1 MSSKKKK
8 LEEDA
13 WIWMSQPSV
22 PGMSLVVSEDPPPLP
37 RGLRDWKGSLITHH
51 SGSFSVTT
59 THPGKPIKEM
69 PIEGFTR
76 AMFEY
81 AALAA
86 LDPTN
91 IPEGAVWAG
100 AFGIGYRW
108 GLLFA
113 VVKGVLIG
121 APLLAIV
128 DPQDRWE
135 GGLDETR
142 AYQRIVPPAV
152 AGVSGAHPNMN
163 KEILMGVG
171 SWGSVV

>member
-1 MSSKKKK
+1 MAKKRKKKV
-8 LEEDA
+8 EDDA
-13 WIWMSQPSV
+13 WMWMSQPVV
-22 PGMSLVVSEDPPPLP
+22 PGMVS
-37 RGLRDWKGSLITHH
+37 IHH
-51 SGSFSVTT
+51 HDSSHYHGGPATVTT
-59 THPGKPIKEM
+59 TYPGKPIKEM

-81 AALAA
+81 ATLAA

-100 AFGIGYRW
+100 ALGIGYKW
-108 GLLFA
+108 GLLIA

-135 GGLDETR
+135 GGLDETETYGHIEYG
-142 AYQRIVPPAV
+142 AKLGWAASPANP
-152 AGVSGAHPNMN
+152 AN
-163 KEILMGVG
+163 
-171 SWGSVV
+171 W

>member
-1 MSSKKKK
+1 MSKKRK

-13 WIWMSQPSV
+13 WLWFSRPVV
-22 PGMSLVVSEDPPPLP
+22 PGLISTSSFPV
-37 RGLRDWKGSLITHH
+37 DWKGSRITNL
-51 SGSFSVTT
+51 GGFSMTT
-59 THPGKPIKEM
+59 TYPGKPIKEM

-81 AALAA
+81 AAIAA

-91 IPEGAVWAG
+91 VPEGAVWAT
-100 AFGIGYRW
+100 AFGSGYRW
-108 GLLFA
+108 GFLFA
-113 VVKGVLIG
+113 VAKGVLIG

-142 AYQRIVPPAV
+142 AYQAGV
-152 AGVSGAHPNMN
+152 AGIPGAHPNLN
-163 KEILMGVG
+163 KQILMGAG

>member
-1 MSSKKKK
+1 MARKSKKI
-8 LEEDA
+8 EDDA
-13 WIWMSQPSV
+13 WLWMSQPVV
-22 PGMSLVVSEDPPPLP
+22 PGMLSLEPADTPPRP

-51 SGSFSVTT
+51 PGSFTVTT
-59 THPGKPIKEM
+59 TYPGKPIKEM

-81 AALAA
+81 AAVAA

-91 IPEGAVWAG
+91 VPEGAVWAG
-100 AFGIGYRW
+100 VFGISYRW

-113 VVKGVLIG
+113 VGKGILVG

-142 AYQRIVPPAV
+142 AYKAGV
-152 AGVSGAHPNMN
+152 AGIPGAHPNLN
-163 KEILMGVG
+163 KEILMGAG

>member
-1 MSSKKKK
+1 
-8 LEEDA
+8 
-13 WIWMSQPSV
+13 
-22 PGMSLVVSEDPPPLP
+22 
-37 RGLRDWKGSLITHH
+37 
-51 SGSFSVTT
+51 
-59 THPGKPIKEM
+59 
-69 PIEGFTR
+69 
-76 AMFEY
+76 MFEY

-142 AYQRIVPPAV
+142 AYQAAV
-152 AGVSGAHPNMN
+152 AGIPGAHPNLN
-163 KEILMGVG
+163 KQILMGAG

>member
-1 MSSKKKK
+1 MAKKKK
-8 LEEDA
+8 LQEDA
-13 WIWMSQPSV
+13 WLWLMSQPSV
-22 PGMSLVVSEDPPPLP
+22 PG
-37 RGLRDWKGSLITHH
+37 LIPTHQH
-51 SGSFSVTT
+51 DSTHYHGGPATVTT
-59 THPGKPIKEM
+59 TYPGAPIGEM

-142 AYQRIVPPAV
+142 AYQRIVPPAL
-152 AGVSGAHPNMN
+152 AGIPGAYPNLN
-163 KEILMGVG
+163 KEILMGAG

>member
-1 MSSKKKK
+1 MARKKK

-13 WIWMSQPSV
+13 WLWMSRPVV
-22 PGMSLVVSEDPPPLP
+22 PGMVSIHQHDSSHYHGGPATVT
-37 RGLRDWKGSLITHH
+37 ITY
-51 SGSFSVTT
+51 
-59 THPGKPIKEM
+59 PGKPIKEM

-81 AALAA
+81 AAVAA

-91 IPEGAVWAG
+91 IPEGAVWAAG
-100 AFGIGYRW
+100 FGISYRW

-113 VVKGVLIG
+113 VGKGILVG
-121 APLLAIV
+121 APLLAII

-142 AYQRIVPPAV
+142 AYQ
-152 AGVSGAHPNMN
+152 AGVGGVPGAHPNLN
-163 KEILMGVG
+163 KQILMGAG

>member
-1 MSSKKKK
+1 MSSTR
-8 LEEDA
+8 LDEEELLA
-13 WIWMSQPSV
+13 IWRRRYGPL
-22 PGMSLVVSEDPPPLP
+22 PAHRAASLVPSQVAAL
-37 RGLRDWKGSLITHH
+37 THIH
-51 SGSFSVTT
+51 NLTHYHGGPATVTT
-59 THPGKPIKEM
+59 TYPGKPIKEM

-100 AFGIGYRW
+100 ALGIGYKW
-108 GLLFA
+108 GLLIA

-128 DPQDRWE
+128 DPQHRWE
-135 GGLDETR
+135 GGLDETKT
-142 AYQRIVPPAV
+142 YQRIVPPAV
-152 AGVSGAHPNMN
+152 AGIPGAYPNLN
-163 KEILMGVG
+163 REILMGGG

>member
-1 MSSKKKK
+1 MRLMSKKKK
-8 LEEDA
+8 KDIEEA
-13 WIWMSQPSV
+13 WLWMSQPSL
-22 PGMSLVVSEDPPPLP
+22 PGMLSLEPADFPPPP
-37 RGLRDWKGSLITHH
+37 RGLGKYTTYHPGAFTM
-51 SGSFSVTT
+51 TT
-59 THPGKPIKEM
+59 TYPGKPIEEM

-76 AMFEY
+76 AMLEY

-91 IPEGAVWAG
+91 IPEGAVWAS
-100 AFGIGYRW
+100 AFGIGYKW

-113 VVKGVLIG
+113 VAKGILVG

-128 DPQDRWE
+128 DPQDRWK

-142 AYQRIVPPAV
+142 AYEAAV
-152 AGVSGAHPNMN
+152 AGIPGAHPNLN
-163 KEILMGVG
+163 KEIIMGAG

>member
-1 MSSKKKK
+1 MAKKKK
-8 LEEDA
+8 KIEDDA
-13 WIWMSQPSV
+13 WLWVMSQPLV
-22 PGMSLVVSEDPPPLP
+22 PGLISTASSFPV
-37 RGLRDWKGSLITHH
+37 DWKGSPIT
-51 SGSFSVTT
+51 SFGGATVTT
-59 THPGKPIKEM
+59 TYPGKPIKEM

-81 AALAA
+81 AAVAA

-91 IPEGAVWAG
+91 VPEGAVWAT
-100 AFGIGYRW
+100 AFGISYRW

-113 VVKGVLIG
+113 VGKGILIG

-142 AYQRIVPPAV
+142 SYNAAV
-152 AGVSGAHPNMN
+152 AGIPGAHPQLN
-163 KEILMGVG
+163 KEILMGAG

>member
-1 MSSKKKK
+1 MSKKKKK

-13 WIWMSQPSV
+13 WLWMSQPFV
-22 PGMSLVVSEDPPPLP
+22 PGLVS
-37 RGLRDWKGSLITHH
+37 THQH
-51 SGSFSVTT
+51 DSSHHHGARATVTT
-59 THPGKPIKEM
+59 SMPGAPIGEM

-76 AMFEY
+76 AMLEY
-81 AALAA
+81 AAVAA

-91 IPEGAVWAG
+91 IPEGAVWA
-100 AFGIGYRW
+100 ATFGISYRL

-113 VVKGVLIG
+113 IGKGILIG

-142 AYQRIVPPAV
+142 AYKAAV
-152 AGVSGAHPNMN
+152 AGISGAYPNLN
-163 KEILMGVG
+163 KEILMGAG

>member
-1 MSSKKKK
+1 MAKKKK

-13 WIWMSQPSV
+13 WMWMTQPFM
-22 PGMSLVVSEDPPPLP
+22 PGMVPTPGRL
-37 RGLRDWKGSLITHH
+37 DWKGSLITNFGG
-51 SGSFSVTT
+51 GSETT
-59 THPGKPIKEM
+59 TLPGKPIKEM

-91 IPEGAVWAG
+91 IPEGAVWAS

-108 GLLFA
+108 GFLFA
-113 VVKGVLIG
+113 VAKGILIG
-121 APLLAIV
+121 APLLAII
-128 DPQDRWE
+128 DPQHRWE
-135 GGLDETR
+135 GGLDETS

-152 AGVSGAHPNMN
+152 AGIPGAYPNLN
-163 KEILMGVG
+163 KEILMGAG

>member
-1 MSSKKKK
+1 MAKKKR
-8 LEEDA
+8 EDDA
-13 WIWMSQPSV
+13 WLWMSQPLV
-22 PGMSLVVSEDPPPLP
+22 PGLISTASSFPV
-37 RGLRDWKGSLITHH
+37 DWKGSPITSH
-51 SGSFSVTT
+51 GGATVTT
-59 THPGKPIKEM
+59 TYPDKPIKEM

-108 GLLFA
+108 GFLFA
-113 VVKGVLIG
+113 VAKGVLIG

-142 AYQRIVPPAV
+142 AYKAAV
-152 AGVSGAHPNMN
+152 AGIPGAHPNLN
-163 KEILMGVG
+163 KEILMGAG